1 MVIFGDKTCQPATN
15 GASDKMKEA
24 DEKSSKEDAT
34 HLLVLLLHPFLLT
47 DQDDRLIVITDRSQG
62 SSLRVT
68 SQLLGHLGLA
78 SHLPS
83 CLGGIRWKVVENTW
97 IVLIMTCMLL

>member
-1 MVIFGDKTCQPATN
+1 MVIFGEKTCQPATN
-15 GASDKMKEA
+15 GAGDKMKEA
-24 DEKSSKEDAT
+24 NEKSSKEDVT
-34 HLLVLLLHPFLLT
+34 HLLLLLLLHLLLLLT

-83 CLGGIRWKVVENTW
+83 FWGDQVESGRKH
-97 IVLIMTCMLL
+97 LDCACH